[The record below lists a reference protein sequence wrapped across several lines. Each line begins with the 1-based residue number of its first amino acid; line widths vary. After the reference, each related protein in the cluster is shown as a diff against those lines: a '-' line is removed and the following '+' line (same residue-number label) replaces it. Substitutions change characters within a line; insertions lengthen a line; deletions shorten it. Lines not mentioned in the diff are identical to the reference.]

1 MATPL
6 DDMEPMPDNE
16 PPVSRMP
23 TQADEAAD
31 RDFIIQRVQNRS
43 GIHLRDAK
51 PRLIRAWLE
60 KPTRHHGFETLGRCC
75 DCLRRPNPAI
85 DQKV

>member
-1 MATPL
+1 MAAPP

-31 RDFIIQRVQNRS
+31 RDFIIQLVHNRS
-43 GIHLRDAK
+43 GIRLRDGK
-51 PRLIRAWLE
+51 PLLIRAWLE
-60 KPTRHHGFETLGRCC
+60 KPTRHRGFETPGLCC
-75 DCLRRPNPAI
+75 DSLRRPKPAI
-85 DQKV
+85 DEKV